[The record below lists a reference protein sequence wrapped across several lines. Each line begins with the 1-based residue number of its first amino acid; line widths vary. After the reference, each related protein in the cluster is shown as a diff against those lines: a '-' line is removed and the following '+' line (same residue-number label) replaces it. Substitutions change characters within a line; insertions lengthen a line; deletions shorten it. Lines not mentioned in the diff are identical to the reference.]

1 MNSFHKSLW
10 VSFSLKRRKLMKQQG
25 KLFYQQ
31 SVNDVMQQMKA
42 NPEGLSDQSVEQ
54 RRAQF
59 GYNRLQAK
67 RRTTLFEK
75 FIAQFKDLMII
86 ILIIAAI
93 IAGIAGEHI
102 DAAIIIAVVILNA
115 VFGVFQESKAEN
127 AIDSLKQMSAP
138 MATVLRNGRETTV
151 KSEEIVPGDIVL
163 LEAGDVVPAD
173 IRLIETNTLKIE
185 EAALTGESV
194 PVNKQVETINDTD
207 LPLGDRK
214 NLGFMNSNVTSG
226 RGVGVV
232 TGTGMNTEVG
242 KIAHMLNTTEEAT
255 TPLQENLNKLGKV
268 LTILILVIAVI
279 VFGVGMWRGEES
291 LINMLLTAISLA
303 VAAIPEGLP
312 AIVTVTLAIGTQQM
326 ARHRALIRKLQAVE
340 TLGST
345 DIIASDKTGTLTQN
359 KMTVEKVYLDGQ
371 LKDYGETKQLLSDKL
386 PQIMILNNDTKF
398 LEDGLG
404 GDPTETAL
412 ISFYLNHD
420 LPVQEFIKKHQRL
433 AEIPFDS
440 ERKLMSTYNKVDD
453 SQIMMTMKGAPDQ
466 LLARVTQ
473 ILDHGQVRQI
483 TDEDKQKIS
492 ETNHELATQALR
504 VLAFAYRMV
513 DKVPT
518 ELTSDAQEHDMIF
531 TGLIGMIDPERPE
544 VAQAVAEAKTAGI
557 KSVMITGDHQD
568 TAQAIAKRLGILE
581 RSDHSTDKVINGAQL
596 DELSDSQFENQVEN
610 IAVYARVAPE
620 HKVRIVNAWQKK
632 GKVVAMTGDGVN
644 DAPALKAA
652 DIGVGMGITGTEVSK
667 EASDMVLADDNFATI
682 VTAVKAGRKV
692 FANIQKSLQYLL
704 SANLGEVLTLFVMTM
719 MGWEILAP
727 VQILWINLVTDTFP
741 AIALGVEPAEP
752 GIMKRK
758 PRGRSSNFLSGGI
771 MSNILYQGFFEGFIT
786 LSVYAFAILNPVH
799 SSEALIH
806 ADALTMAYATLGL
819 IQLFHAFNSKTIH
832 QSIFKVRLFKNKFFN
847 WALLGSTLLLVLTIV
862 VPGFNDIFHVTEL
875 GLSQWIVVIIGGFM
889 IVVISE
895 VVKYVQRHFFNQ
907 Q

>member
-1 MNSFHKSLW
+1 
-10 VSFSLKRRKLMKQQG
+10 MKEKQT
-25 KLFYQQ
+25 FYQA
-31 SVNDVMQQMKA
+31 SVDEVMTQMKA
-42 NPEGLSDQSVEQ
+42 KPNGLSKDEVRQ
-54 RRAQF
+54 RQDQF
-59 GYNRLQAK
+59 GFNRLQAK
-67 RRTTLFEK
+67 RRTTLVEK

-86 ILIIAAI
+86 ILIVAAI
-93 IAGIAGEHI
+93 IAGLAGEHI

-115 VFGVFQESKAEN
+115 IFGVFQESKAEN

-138 MATVLRNGRETTV
+138 MATVLRNGQEEKV
-151 KSEEIVPGDIVL
+151 KSEDIVPGDIVL

-173 IRLIETNTLKIE
+173 IRLTEANTLKIE

-194 PVNKQVETINDTD
+194 PVNKQTDVINDDD

-214 NLGFMNSNVTSG
+214 NLAFMNSNITSG

-232 TGTGMNTEVG
+232 IATGMQTEVG
-242 KIAHMLNTTEEAT
+242 KIAHMLNTTEEST
-255 TPLQENLNKLGKV
+255 TPLQENLKQLGKV
-268 LTILILVIAVI
+268 LTVLILVIAAV
-279 VFGVGMWRGEES
+279 VFAVGMWRGQES

-312 AIVTVTLAIGTQQM
+312 AIVTVTLALGTQQM
-326 ARHRALIRKLQAVE
+326 ARHRALIRKLPAVE

-359 KMTVEKVYLDGQ
+359 KMTVEKIFIDGQ
-371 LKDYGETKQLLSDKL
+371 LKDANQLKLSLDDRL
-386 PQIMILNNDTKF
+386 AQIMALNNDTKY

-412 ISFYLNHD
+412 VSYYLKD
-420 LPVQEFIKKHQRL
+420 QLPVQAFIAQHSRL

-440 ERKLMSTYNKVDD
+440 ERKLMSTYNQMDD
-453 SQIMMTMKGAPDQ
+453 GTILMTMKGAPDQ
-466 LLARVTQ
+466 LLARVTH
-473 ILDHGQVRQI
+473 ILDKSQVRAI
-483 TDEDKQKIS
+483 TAQDKQLIS

-504 VLAFAYRMV
+504 VLAFAYREV
-513 DKVPT
+513 SEVPT
-518 ELTSDAQEHDMIF
+518 DLTSDAQENGMIF

-544 VAQAVAEAKTAGI
+544 VAQAVAEAKSAGI
-557 KSVMITGDHQD
+557 KSIMITGDHQD
-568 TAQAIAKRLGILE
+568 TAQAIAKRLGILN
-581 RSDHSTDKVINGAQL
+581 RDQSTDRVISGAQL
-596 DELSDSQFENQVEN
+596 DQLSDQDFENQVKD

-620 HKVRIVNAWQKK
+620 HKVRIVNAWQKQ

-719 MGWEILAP
+719 LGWEILAP

-758 PRGRSSNFLSGGI
+758 PRGRTSNFLSGGI
-771 MSNILYQGFFEGFIT
+771 MTNILYQGFFEGAIT
-786 LSVYAFAILNPVH
+786 LAVYAFAILNPVH
-799 SSEALIH
+799 TSEALIH

-819 IQLFHAFNSKTIH
+819 IQLFHAVNSKTIH
-832 QSIFKVRLFKNKFFN
+832 QSIFRVGLFKNKFFN
-847 WALLGSTLLLVLTIV
+847 WALLASTILLVVTIA
-862 VPGFNDIFHVTEL
+862 VPGFNQMFHVTAL
-875 GLSQWIVVIIGGFM
+875 TASQWLVVVFSGFM

-895 VVKYVQRHFFNQ
+895 VVKYGQRHFFHQ